1 MLSNESTIGQI
12 MKSGEI
18 NRIKKRLME
27 LEGSFYMNICRAYNA
42 GKENALAMV
51 AEGKKM
57 GETSLEFK
65 SSHDYFTTEFP
76 EFKTN
81 VP

>member
-1 MLSNESTIGQI
+1 MLGNESTIGQI
-12 MKSGEI
+12 MKNGEI

-27 LEGSFYMNICRAYNA
+27 LEGSFYMGICRAYNA
-42 GKENALAMV
+42 GKQNMINVQLAKGSED
-51 AEGKKM
+51 EGK
-57 GETSLEFK
+57 LFL
-65 SSHDYFTTEFP
+65 SSHDYFITEFP